1 MLVFLDLDGTLTNT
15 VHPGWKPYKDGQ
27 QDYPVAQ
34 IPVFN
39 GAREFIISRKGK
51 GDTLVIVSDSHPRY
65 VNPIANMFGLEA
77 LSLADKPNAKKL
89 NEFLESHPLYKQMV
103 VDGLSCF
110 IGDTKLDIELG
121 RRIGALTVWFLPYHI
136 AEQIK
141 DDRDGI
147 GDEMA
152 SKKMGPT
159 YAAKTFVEID
169 SILDSPLENLYS
181 IEGAFVDSTSMRSV
195 RFSEN
200 RYIDGSYACIR
211 CLARQEQ
218 GACDKYA
225 RADKYY
231 IMSNPERTSDFLRSL
246 AQGISSYLNQ
256 HVIMQQGWDYF
267 TYLTDKATTVPRHKM
282 KEIFDLVD
290 TPMKKIELLKWADN
304 TEGSL
309 RNRNLY
315 NERKSFLEQYLSI
328 IPPTETIVNLFG
340 VEIEQPISLS
350 GKNIVVL
357 DDQLTTGATAWHV
370 IKGLKYLGAH
380 NVLFVAMFQMIL
392 AVNNEDVLCPR
403 CGKPMIL
410 KIRRSDG
417 HRFYSC
423 TPPKYKGDGCGYIV
437 DIPNQ

>member
-1 MLVFLDLDGTLTNT
+1 MLIFLDLDGTITYT

-27 QDYPVAQ
+27 RDCPIAD

-39 GAREFIISRKGK
+39 GAKEFIVSRKGK

-65 VNPIANMFGLEA
+65 VNPIAKMFGLEA

-89 NEFLESHPLYKQMV
+89 NEFLEAHPLYKQMV
-103 VDGLSCF
+103 VDGSSCI
-110 IGDTKLDIELG
+110 IGDTRLDIELG
-121 RRIGALTVWFLPYHI
+121 RRIGALTVWFLPYRI
-136 AEQIK
+136 EEQIK
-141 DDRDGI
+141 DRRDGI
-147 GDEMA
+147 GDDMA

-169 SILDSPLENLYS
+169 YILDSPLENLYS
-181 IEGAFVDSTSMRSV
+181 IEGTFADSISMRSI
-195 RFSEN
+195 RFSYK
-200 RYIDGSYACIR
+200 RYMDGSCAWIR

-218 GACDKYA
+218 GECDKYA
-225 RADKYY
+225 VADKYCM
-231 IMSNPERTSDFLRSL
+231 MSNTKRTSDFLRSL

-256 HVIMQQGWDYF
+256 PDIIQKGWDYF
-267 TYLTDKATTVPRHKM
+267 SYLTDKATTVPRYKM

-290 TPMKKIELLKWADN
+290 TPVQKIELLKWADN
-304 TEGSL
+304 TEKSL
-309 RNRNLY
+309 RNKNLY
-315 NERKSFLEQYLSI
+315 NERKSFLEQYLSVV
-328 IPPTETIVNLFG
+328 PPNETIVDSSG
-340 VEIEQPISLS
+340 VEYEQPVSLS
-350 GKNIVVL
+350 GKNIVIL

-370 IKGLKYLGAH
+370 IKSLKCLGAH

-392 AVNNEDVLCPR
+392 PVNNENKLCPR

-423 TPPKYKGDGCGYIV
+423 TPPKYNGDGCGYIAE
-437 DIPNQ
+437 IPNQ

>member
-103 VDGLSCF
+103 VDGRSCF

-141 DDRDGI
+141 DDRDGV

-181 IEGAFVDSTSMRSV
+181 IEGAFADSTSMRSV
-195 RFSEN
+195 RFSDN

-218 GACDKYA
+218 GSCDKYA

-256 HVIMQQGWDYF
+256 HVIMKQGWDYF

-328 IPPTETIVNLFG
+328 VPPTETIVNLFG

-392 AVNNEDVLCPR
+392 AVNNENVLCPR
-403 CGKPMIL
+403 CSKPMIL

-423 TPPKYKGDGCGYIV
+423 TPPKYKGDGCGYII